1 MEQQWS
7 HVRDELVLVIP
18 STPSTP
24 TAPAQEEVTD
34 STIPE
39 AVVPRSE
46 RVAQER
52 LELKEWSKAT
62 PDHLRQRQAE
72 DRVFPSQD
80 HMNIEE
86 LMCEMGLHFLY
97 DWEGV
102 YTPEKRSEVI
112 QMHMDKHATNSIDG
126 VLGVQANRDFI
137 DSVISD
143 LYELWSGDAAP
154 AFHLGLASVPT
165 TFEQFEL
172 SLPRNGLKNKLMR
185 VINSTNHWGHTY
197 VQTDKLEY
205 RNIATMFDVRDDY
218 NFEEEA
224 AEEEDSGFV
233 FDPDGAYPMMDENHM
248 TDHEIEERIRQMG
261 PQNVFNDDSDDSD
274 EEEGM
279 SNEERKE
286 MCGKGLEILETV
298 MEKDDQRL
306 CEGDFVE
313 LCNLL
318 KELHRT

>member
-1 MEQQWS
+1 MDS
-7 HVRDELVLVIP
+7 AMVARIDELIDEHRLHHTSHPVTVAHP
-18 STPSTP
+18 VTVESTT
-24 TAPAQEEVTD
+24 
-34 STIPE
+34 PE

-62 PDHLRQRQAE
+62 PDSLRQDQSE

-112 QMHMDKHATNSIDG
+112 KRHADTYPCGLVNDAAA
-126 VLGVQANRDFI
+126 V
-137 DSVISD
+137 DSVISE
-143 LYELWSGDAAP
+143 LYKNFSLSTGLPASARGDVQGQP
-154 AFHLGLASVPT
+154 HLPT
-165 TFEQFEL
+165 TFEQFEMC
-172 SLPRNGLKNKLMR
+172 LPSNSLKNKLMR

-205 RNIATMFDVRDDY
+205 INIATLLEVRDDY
-218 NFEEEA
+218 KFEEEES
-224 AEEEDSGFV
+224 EEEGWSDEFNA
-233 FDPDGAYPMMDENHM
+233 AYARLMV
-248 TDHEIEERIRQMG
+248 MG
-261 PQNVFNDDSDDSD
+261 PGGVWVEASDEEDSD
-274 EEEGM
+274 EEDGM
-279 SNEERKE
+279 SAEERKG
-286 MCGKGLEILETV
+286 MCSKGLEIIETI
-298 MEKDDQRL
+298 MEKDDQRMG
-306 CEGDFVE
+306 EGDFVE

-318 KELHRT
+318 KELHRK